1 MGRPT
6 EGRRAPVLVVL
17 GPTAVGKTAVGVEV
31 ARRIDG
37 EIVSADSRAFFV
49 GLDVVTD
56 KPSEA
61 DRREIVHHLI
71 DCVPPC
77 GSYDAMAF
85 RRDVERLIPQI
96 GARGRVPIVV
106 GGGTLYLG
114 AILRGIFEGPS
125 KDDRLRAAMEGQSVG
140 ALYEALRSVDPE
152 AAGSIHPN
160 DRQRITRALE
170 VHRLTGR
177 PISAWQAAAAPLPHR
192 FFVVGLRRARA
203 DHRAAIAA
211 RVRRMIERGLIDE
224 VRRLREEGLDPDCQ
238 AYRTIGV
245 PEAAAYIDGRATE
258 REMERGIANRTW
270 GLVRRQT
277 AWFRREKGVSWWDV
291 TGRDA
296 GEVAGEIVAAWERFL
311 EAVDERR

>member
-1 MGRPT
+1 MARPT
-6 EGRRAPVLVVL
+6 EGRRDPVLVLL

-31 ARRIDG
+31 ASRLDG
-37 EIVSADSRAFFV
+37 EIISADSRAFFV

-56 KPSEA
+56 KPSEVE
-61 DRREIVHHLI
+61 RSGIPHHLI
-71 DCVPPC
+71 DCVPLRET
-77 GSYDAMAF
+77 YDAMAF
-85 RRDVERLIPQI
+85 RRDVERLIPEI
-96 GARGRVPIVV
+96 AARGHVAVVV

-114 AILRGIFEGPS
+114 AILRGIFEGPA
-125 KDDRLRAAMEGQSVG
+125 KDDRLRAAMEERSVG
-140 ALYEALRSVDPE
+140 ELYEELQSADP
-152 AAGSIHPN
+152 AAARSIHPN
-160 DRQRITRALE
+160 DRLRITRALE

-177 PISAWQAAAAPLPHR
+177 PISAWQAEAAPLPLR

-211 RVRRMIERGLIDE
+211 RVRRMVERGLVDE

-245 PEAAAYIDGRATE
+245 PEAMAHIDGRISGDGME
-258 REMERGIANRTW
+258 REIANRTW

-291 TGRDA
+291 TGRSA
-296 GEVAGEIVAAWERFL
+296 SEVAGEIVAAWERFL
-311 EAVDERR
+311 EAGDGRR